1 MATFVTCFDRL
12 NMRLIKFL
20 MRMKIQHLLCALL
33 LSSASYA
40 QEVSVKIIN
49 PTARQRHEVVQ
60 IDAREVYAQL
70 RVSYGSSLIVRNAYR
85 QQVTYQ
91 LSHDSLLLVD
101 SKVRP
106 MGTVTYTVVP
116 GQAVPMKSAVD
127 GRLYAWRVDDF
138 TWENDLGAYRAYGPA
153 LQRTGEKAFGI
164 DVWLKSVPRL
174 VVAERYHNVF
184 VANRQGV
191 EWRKQGRNDEADSL
205 KRENSLHL
213 DHGNGLDCYSVGPSL
228 GCGAPGVLIGDS
240 IAMPYCFQR
249 YKVLENGPL
258 RFTVEFVYGKTTI
271 DGQKDV
277 VEHRRISLD
286 KGSYFNR
293 TTVWYEYLRRPIRVC
308 AGVVI
313 HSADTKSIRLGKD
326 FVQYADPTDS
336 PERHSFQIY
345 VAAVFPYGIE
355 KTRFVPCSR
364 LQGDIAGHAIGEKIL
379 RENERFVYYFGAGWT
394 GRGVENQDVWQQKID
409 LFRQNLVAPL
419 KVSIAVKGA

>member
-1 MATFVTCFDRL
+1 
-12 NMRLIKFL
+12 MRNLIWT
-20 MRMKIQHLLCALL
+20 LLFPM
-33 LSSASYA
+33 ASYA
-40 QEVSVKIIN
+40 GEISVSITN
-49 PTARQRHEVVQ
+49 PTALQRSEVVE
-60 IDAREVYAQL
+60 IDAKRIYDKL
-70 RVSYGSSLIVRNAYR
+70 GIGYGAALIIRNAYR
-85 QQVTYQ
+85 QQIAYQ
-91 LSHDSLLLVD
+91 LTIDSLLLVD

-240 IAMPYCFQR
+240 IVMPYCFQR

-293 TTVWYEYLRRPIRVC
+293 TTVWYKYLRRPIRVC

-394 GRGVENQDVWQQKID
+394 GRGVENQGVWQQKID